1 MMMLGSK
8 DVLRIVPYF
17 VFTTVVAK
25 RVPLAHSTL
34 QFCPIFAYREACAPV
49 L

>member
-8 DVLRIVPYF
+8 DALRIVPYF
-17 VFTTVVAK
+17 VFTTVGVK

-34 QFCPIFAYREACAPV
+34 QSCPIFAYRKT
-49 L
+49 

>member
-8 DVLRIVPYF
+8 DALRIVPYF
-17 VFTTVVAK
+17 VFTTVGAK

-34 QFCPIFAYREACAPV
+34 QSCPIFAYREACAPV